1 MAALRT
7 LESRPLLSVVYGFW
21 TSVTPGTV
29 FSRLRE
35 IGGRGAEARVVV
47 LEVLAGQ
54 QDHLA
59 LLLLV
64 GLLVGLVGVAGLADA
79 ELGLLERVG
88 GDAAAEVEG
97 DDDEGQ
103 PAEDGGLPMTGR
115 PAADTC
121 CEVALGTHGVAL
133 LKVVG
138 RHGMSVV
145 HLGMGNIGAR
155 P

>member
-7 LESRPLLSVVYGFW
+7 LESRPLLSVVYGSW
-21 TSVTPGTV
+21 TSVTPGDGLQPFGEV
-29 FSRLRE
+29 
-35 IGGRGAEARVVV
+35 GGRGAEARVVV
-47 LEVLAGQ
+47 LDVLAGQ

-97 DDDEGQ
+97 DDHEGE
-103 PAEDGGLPMTGR
+103 PAEDGGLPMTSG

-121 CEVALGTHGVAL
+121 CEVALGTHGGGL
-133 LKVVG
+133 LKG
-138 RHGMSVV
+138 G
-145 HLGMGNIGAR
+145 G
-155 P
+155 